1 MAELNFSNRTL
12 FHGDCLDVLRGMNSG
27 TVHLIATDPPFKK
40 NRDFHATP
48 DSLAKGASFA
58 DRWNWDRDVH
68 DEWVDAIADNW
79 PKVEAVINLARTA
92 YGDDMG
98 AFLCWLGVRLMEMR
112 RILRED
118 GTIYV
123 HIDHTAHAYVK
134 ALMDAIF
141 GKKNFR
147 NEIIWTY
154 SGGGVPKRDFPR
166 KHDTLLRYTKSS
178 DYTFHVER
186 KAYKENT
193 QEVGIHSTY
202 SGADNKIDLE
212 RGTPITD
219 WWTDIPTVTGWA
231 PENTGYPTQKPLELY
246 KRIIRASSNEGD
258 IVLDPFCGCATTPVA
273 AEELARQWIGI
284 DIWDKAHET
293 VLMRLHDAGLI
304 ANGATPSNGSNYHL
318 VAEDVLYTKD
328 IPERT
333 DDEAIPVPDLKLKI
347 PRPKEPWQRLTHAV
361 MRRILGRAQAVG
373 DRVGCAGCGR
383 TLEIEFMHLDHRE
396 PKSDMGGN
404 HITNRVLLCQP
415 CNGHK
420 SDRLTVAGLRRQ
432 NKKTGWMQDET
443 LAKQMLGRAL
453 AKGEWVR
460 DSWDTDECKALIA
473 EVRS

>member
-1 MAELNFSNRTL
+1 M
-12 FHGDCLDVLRGMNSG
+12 
-27 TVHLIATDPPFKK
+27 
-40 NRDFHATP
+40 
-48 DSLAKGASFA
+48 
-58 DRWNWDRDVH
+58 
-68 DEWVDAIADNW
+68 
-79 PKVEAVINLARTA
+79 
-92 YGDDMG
+92 
-98 AFLCWLGVRLMEMR
+98 
-112 RILRED
+112 
-118 GTIYV
+118 
-123 HIDHTAHAYVK
+123 
-134 ALMDAIF
+134 
-141 GKKNFR
+141 
-147 NEIIWTY
+147 
-154 SGGGVPKRDFPR
+154 
-166 KHDTLLRYTKSS
+166 
-178 DYTFHVER
+178 
-186 KAYKENT
+186 
-193 QEVGIHSTY
+193 
-202 SGADNKIDLE
+202 
-212 RGTPITD
+212 
-219 WWTDIPTVTGWA
+219 
-231 PENTGYPTQKPLELY
+231 
-246 KRIIRASSNEGD
+246 
-258 IVLDPFCGCATTPVA
+258 LDPFCGCATTPVA

-304 ANGATPSNGSNYHL
+304 ANGATPTNGSNYHL

-347 PRPKEPWQRLTHAV
+347 PRSKEPWQRLTHAV

-383 TLEIEFMHLDHRE
+383 ALEIEFMHLDHRE

-460 DSWDTDECKALIA
+460 DSWDTDECRALIA
-473 EVRS
+473 EVRNG